1 MKFSLNQYHL
11 YAAGAMIGTIPV
23 VINMTNVLSHSQ
35 IIADKIL
42 NPEKSALLLIKNE
55 IWQ

>member
-11 YAAGAMIGTIPV
+11 YSAGAMIGTGTFPI
-23 VINMTNVLSHSQ
+23 Q
-35 IIADKIL
+35 ADNLL
-42 NPEKSALLLIKNE
+42 NAEKSALLLIKNE